1 MSPSTG
7 IAAGHLDEDRQRQA
21 TELDGDVLLIRHG
34 QTRCTIEGR
43 FCGAHECE
51 LTEVGRQM
59 ARRLGQHPALDGVET
74 VLSSPARRAFQTA
87 EAIAERL
94 GVPVAMDER
103 LRELPFGQWE
113 RRLPSAVSVDLHRR
127 WERDPALFAPPGGET
142 GLEVMARAVA
152 AVRDAA
158 LSAPRVA
165 VVTHKAPVRLV
176 LSFFLGLPP
185 SRYREIG
192 TITVGSL
199 SWLRLNGDRR
209 VLKALGDVGHL
220 PEPWRADPD
229 RAGS

>member
-1 MSPSTG
+1 MTSATG
-7 IAAGHLDEDRQRQA
+7 VAAGLDEDRRRRP
-21 TELDGDVLLIRHG
+21 TELASDVLLIRHG
-34 QTRCTIEGR
+34 QTNCTIEGR
-43 FCGAHECE
+43 FCGVHEGD

-59 ARRLGQHPALDGVET
+59 ARRLGRHPALDGVGT

-87 EAIAERL
+87 EAIAGRL
-94 GVPVAMDER
+94 GVAVAVDER
-103 LRELPFGQWE
+103 LRELSFGQWE
-113 RRLPSAVSVDLHRR
+113 DRLPSEVPADLHRR
-127 WERDPALFAPPGGET
+127 WECDPALFCPPGGET

-176 LSFFLGLPP
+176 LAFFLGLRP

-192 TITVGSL
+192 PITVGSL
-199 SWLRLNGDRR
+199 SWLRLNGDRLL
-209 VLKALGDVGHL
+209 LKALGDVGHL